1 MSFALV
7 TDTSANLPVSYLEA
21 NDVQAIPFS
30 YFIHEEEHT
39 CPGPDVFD
47 GAAFYQHLSDGGEV
61 KTTLINAQKYEDFFR
76 PYLESGR
83 DLLYVGMSSGISS
96 SMNMAT
102 MAARELL
109 EEFPDRKLVIFD
121 AMTASLGEAIFVRA
135 AVRRR
140 NEGMS
145 MGETVAQ
152 LIALRSHVCSYLTVG
167 DLMFLRRG
175 GRVSNVAAIIGTV
188 LGVKPLLHEEG
199 AKIVAYGKTR
209 GRKKAL
215 RALADECID
224 RLEESPDQ
232 CVSIAHGGC
241 EEDAVY
247 VADLIR
253 EGKPGVEIEIEI
265 YEPVTGSYVG
275 PGTVALFFVGRKTE

>member
-7 TDTSANLPVSYLEA
+7 TDTSANLPAAWLRER
-21 NDVQAIPFS
+21 DVQAIPFS
-30 YFIHEEEHT
+30 YFIDDEEHQ
-39 CPGPDVFD
+39 CPGPDEFD
-47 GAAFYQHLSDGGEV
+47 GTAFYQFLSDGGEV

-76 PYLESGR
+76 PYLEAGR

-121 AMTASLGEAIFVRA
+121 ARTASLGEAIFVRA
-135 AVRRR
+135 AAKRRDA
-140 NEGMS
+140 GMS
-145 MGETVAQ
+145 LGDTVAD
-152 LIALRSHVCSYLTVG
+152 LLALRSRVCSYLTVG
-167 DLMFLRRG
+167 DLMFLSRG
-175 GRVSNVAAIIGTV
+175 GRVSGVAAIIGTV

-199 AKIVAYGKTR
+199 AQIVAYGKTR

-215 RALADECID
+215 RVLADECLGRMED
-224 RLEESPDQ
+224 DPDQ
-232 CVSIAHGGC
+232 FVSIAHGGC
-241 EEDAVY
+241 AEDAEA
-247 VADLIR
+247 VANMIR
-253 EGKPGVEIEIEI
+253 EAKPDTEVTIEI

-275 PGTVALFFVGRKTE
+275 PGTVALFFVGKKT